1 MAQRMPKTTRK
12 RKPTIAPEL
21 VQKRLDAI
29 YGPIH
34 WRPRMIALDEL
45 IFTVL
50 TQHTSDLNAE
60 RSYDALRKVMPTW
73 ASVIEAETQK
83 IADAIHHGGLANQKS
98 ERIQKILI
106 EILHRLGHFELEF
119 LSDLPLEEARSWLTS
134 LPGVGPKTA
143 AVVMAF
149 SLKMPAFPV
158 DTHIL
163 RVSKRLGL
171 IGRKVSADQAH
182 PIMENMIPSNNR
194 YDMHVLLITHGR
206 QICKAR
212 VPQCGRCPL
221 DQECPASTK
230 KQTASR
236 D

>member
-21 VQKRLDAI
+21 VQKRLNAI

-98 ERIQKILI
+98 VRIQKILI

>member
-12 RKPTIAPEL
+12 QKPTIAPEL
-21 VQKRLDAI
+21 VQKRLNAI

-60 RSYDALRKVMPTW
+60 RSYDALRKAMPTW

-98 ERIQKILI
+98 VRIQQILI

-230 KQTASR
+230 NKR
-236 D
+236 R

>member
-29 YGPIH
+29 YGPTH

-60 RSYDALRKVMPTW
+60 RSYDALRKAMPTW

-98 ERIQKILI
+98 VRIQQILI

-182 PIMENMIPSNNR
+182 PIMENMIPSDNR

-230 KQTASR
+230 KQTASK

>member
-12 RKPTIAPEL
+12 QKPTIAPEL
-21 VQKRLDAI
+21 VQKRLNAI

-60 RSYDALRKVMPTW
+60 RSYDALRKAMPTW

-119 LSDLPLEEARSWLTS
+119 LSELPLEEARSWLTS

-182 PIMENMIPSNNR
+182 PIMENMIPSDNR

>member
-12 RKPTIAPEL
+12 QKPTIAPEL

-60 RSYDALRKVMPTW
+60 RSYDALRKAMPTW

-98 ERIQKILI
+98 VRIQQILI
-106 EILHRLGHFELEF
+106 KILHRLGHFELEF

-182 PIMENMIPSNNR
+182 PIMENMIPSDNR

-212 VPQCGRCPL
+212 VPQCGRFPL

>member
-21 VQKRLDAI
+21 VQKRLNAI

-50 TQHTSDLNAE
+50 TQHTSDINAE
-60 RSYDALRKVMPTW
+60 RSYDALRKAMPTW

-98 ERIQKILI
+98 VRIQQILI

-182 PIMENMIPSNNR
+182 PIMENMISSDYR

-221 DQECPASTK
+221 NQECPASTK
-230 KQTASR
+230 KQTASK

>member
-12 RKPTIAPEL
+12 QKPTIAPEL
-21 VQKRLDAI
+21 VQKRLNAI

-60 RSYDALRKVMPTW
+60 RSYDALRKAMPTW

-182 PIMENMIPSNNR
+182 PIMENMIPSDNR

>member
-12 RKPTIAPEL
+12 QKPTIAPEL

-60 RSYDALRKVMPTW
+60 RSYDALRKAMPTW

-98 ERIQKILI
+98 VRIQKILI

-182 PIMENMIPSNNR
+182 PIMENMIPSDNR

-230 KQTASR
+230 KQTASK

>member
-12 RKPTIAPEL
+12 QKPTIAPEL

-60 RSYDALRKVMPTW
+60 RSYDALRKAMPTW

-106 EILHRLGHFELEF
+106 EILHRLGHLELEF
-119 LSDLPLEEARSWLTS
+119 LSDLPLEEARNWLTS

>member
-60 RSYDALRKVMPTW
+60 RSYDALRKAMPTW

-98 ERIQKILI
+98 VRIQQILI

-182 PIMENMIPSNNR
+182 PIMENMIPSDNR

-230 KQTASR
+230 KQTASK

>member
-12 RKPTIAPEL
+12 QKPTIAPEL

-60 RSYDALRKVMPTW
+60 RSYDALRKAMPTW

-171 IGRKVSADQAH
+171 IGGKVSADQAH
-182 PIMENMIPSNNR
+182 PIMENMIPSDNR

-221 DQECPASTK
+221 EQECPASTK

>member
-1 MAQRMPKTTRK
+1 MPKTTRK

-60 RSYDALRKVMPTW
+60 RSYDALRKAMPTW

-194 YDMHVLLITHGR
+194 YGMHVLLITHGR

-212 VPQCGRCPL
+212 IPQCGRCPL